1 MAQPRLVSIL
11 VLAPLAWL
19 ACGAFVPPVAAGQTR
34 EFVPITDE
42 MLRDPDPGDWLM
54 AYRTYDFQA
63 FSPLDE
69 IDRENVGGLRLA
81 WMRAMEEGAQEIRP
95 LVYDGVMYIAQP
107 GYDHLQAIDATT
119 GDLIWEYR
127 RAQPDDIREYA
138 QFGARTRNLALY
150 GSHVYHLT
158 ADAHIIAVDARTGE
172 LAWESRTADY
182 RDGITHSSGATIVNG
197 MVVSG
202 RTCSPAS
209 LDARCF
215 VAAHDAGDGVERWR
229 TYTAAGADDPG
240 GATWGTVPTADRVHV
255 SPWGVPGS
263 FDPELNRVFWGV
275 AVPLPYTRLMR
286 RGTWDVGDRSPCELY
301 SNSTIAMN
309 ADTGAI
315 DWYYQY
321 LPCDDWDQDFVQERT
336 LIDTV
341 VNPDPEA
348 VRWINPRLTG
358 TAEERKIVVV
368 LGEPG
373 GLFVND
379 RETGEFLWADPLP
392 FESTERFVISDVDV
406 ETGATTINMDLVARE
421 PGDQFIIC
429 GHNVKGWWSWSYS
442 PVTGMLY
449 VPINRSCLNQT
460 LNPRTVSGTGPRFS
474 IPDPEIGP
482 EGDLTEV
489 RAIDISTG
497 REVWRYSQRAP
508 NAGTTLATA
517 GNVVFFGDSNRRFRA
532 FDAETG
538 EVLWETIL
546 GSQISGYPV
555 TYEAGGRQY
564 LTVPVGG
571 VGNRLRTYAPELEAP
586 DRQQH
591 AGDLTDV
598 HAAVSGA
605 AAGATAVG
613 SSSGGVGVQSARR
626 ELGGGQVAAMAQVIN
641 QVIHY

>member
-1 MAQPRLVSIL
+1 MAKSRLVAVVAL
-11 VLAPLAWL
+11 VGLAGLTS
-19 ACGAFVPPVAAGQTR
+19 GALPSAAGQAQ
-34 EFVPITDE
+34 EFVPVTDE

-107 GYDHLQAIDATT
+107 GYDHLQALDATT

-127 RAQPDDIREYA
+127 RDQPADIREFA

-158 ADAHIIAVDARTGE
+158 ADAHIIAVAARTGA

-240 GATWGTVPTADRVHV
+240 GATWGTRPTSQRVHV

-301 SNSTIAMN
+301 SNSTLAMD

-315 DWYYQY
+315 DW
-321 LPCDDWDQDFVQERT
+321 
-336 LIDTV
+336 
-341 VNPDPEA
+341 
-348 VRWINPRLTG
+348 
-358 TAEERKIVVV
+358 
-368 LGEPG
+368 
-373 GLFVND
+373 
-379 RETGEFLWADPLP
+379 
-392 FESTERFVISDVDV
+392 
-406 ETGATTINMDLVARE
+406 
-421 PGDQFIIC
+421 
-429 GHNVKGWWSWSYS
+429 
-442 PVTGMLY
+442 
-449 VPINRSCLNQT
+449 
-460 LNPRTVSGTGPRFS
+460 
-474 IPDPEIGP
+474 
-482 EGDLTEV
+482 
-489 RAIDISTG
+489 
-497 REVWRYSQRAP
+497 
-508 NAGTTLATA
+508 
-517 GNVVFFGDSNRRFRA
+517 
-532 FDAETG
+532 
-538 EVLWETIL
+538 
-546 GSQISGYPV
+546 
-555 TYEAGGRQY
+555 
-564 LTVPVGG
+564 
-571 VGNRLRTYAPELEAP
+571 
-586 DRQQH
+586 
-591 AGDLTDV
+591 
-598 HAAVSGA
+598 
-605 AAGATAVG
+605 
-613 SSSGGVGVQSARR
+613 
-626 ELGGGQVAAMAQVIN
+626 
-641 QVIHY
+641 

>member
-1 MAQPRLVSIL
+1 MTRQSRFARVG
-11 VLAPLAWL
+11 VVAVLAWL
-19 ACGAFVPPVAAGQTR
+19 ACGVCPTAVAAGQAQ

-69 IDRENVGGLRLA
+69 IDRDNVGGLRLA

-107 GYDHLQAIDATT
+107 GYDHLQALDATT

-127 RAQPDDIREYA
+127 RDQPDDIREFA

-150 GSHVYHLT
+150 GRHVYHLT

-215 VAAHDAGDGVERWR
+215 VAAHDAGDGLERWR

-240 GATWGTVPTADRVHV
+240 GATWGTLPTSQRVHV

-263 FDPELNRVFWGV
+263 FDPELNRVYWGV

-301 SNSTIAMN
+301 SNSTLAMN

-341 VNPDPEA
+341 VDPDPEA
-348 VRWINPRLTG
+348 VRWINPRLAG

-379 RETGEFLWADPLP
+379 RETGEFLWADPFP
-392 FESTERFVISDVDV
+392 FDSTERFVISDVDV
-406 ETGATTINMDLVARE
+406 ETGTTTINMDLVARE
-421 PGDQFIIC
+421 AGDQFIIC

-442 PVTGMLY
+442 PVTGLLY

-474 IPDPEIGP
+474 IPDPDIGP

-586 DRQQH
+586 
-591 AGDLTDV
+591 T
-598 HAAVSGA
+598 
-605 AAGATAVG
+605 G
-613 SSSGGVGVQSARR
+613 SNMLVTFT
-626 ELGGGQVAAMAQVIN
+626 LP
-641 QVIHY
+641 